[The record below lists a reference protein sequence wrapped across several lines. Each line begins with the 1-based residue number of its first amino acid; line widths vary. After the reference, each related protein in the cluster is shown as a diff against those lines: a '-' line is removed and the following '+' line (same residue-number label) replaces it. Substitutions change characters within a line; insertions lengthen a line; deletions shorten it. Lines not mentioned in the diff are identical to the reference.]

1 MKTANEDFNDLVRLV
16 GRLFPRA
23 ARLLMEESFQDF
35 KGSGCIWGLFVW
47 NESIQGVDYWLEIAD
62 RIDPDMEGC

>member
-1 MKTANEDFNDLVRLV
+1 MKTENEDFNDLVKLV

-23 ARLLMEESFQDF
+23 ARLLMEESFPRF
-35 KGSGCIWGLFVW
+35 KGSGCFWGLFVW
-47 NESIQGVDYWLEIAD
+47 EDSAQGVNYWLEIAD